1 MNIFE
6 YAVRNK
12 LRWAFRGY
20 IDVESLFDLSLQ
32 DLDTIY
38 KSLSKEINE
47 SSGDSLLGIKNK
59 DSKALEIKLE
69 IVKEIFNRKIEEKNK
84 RETAIK
90 NRQERQKLLEL
101 IASKKDSELQNKSV
115 EDLMKMLD
123 EIGDE

>member
-123 EIGDE
+123 EIGEE